1 MERIK
6 SLLSDQELATLNR
19 AIQVYQTRLDEKMV
33 ELNQIQTHLKVNE
46 GLMQEVRQEK
56 ERLRRE
62 MVLSQS
68 VLEKMKMVG
77 GGGE

>member
-1 MERIK
+1 
-6 SLLSDQELATLNR
+6 
-19 AIQVYQTRLDEKMV
+19 
-33 ELNQIQTHLKVNE
+33 
-46 GLMQEVRQEK
+46 MQEVRQEK